1 MKKDS
6 ATDTPANLAA
16 LIEEAVHALSDG
28 FAIFDADNQMI
39 FANEPSRRNFAN
51 TYDGMKRGMSY
62 PEAHLDSVRKAL
74 PHLTEDQCQEVAD
87 KLLARMRA
95 GKPTILLTDG
105 GLPVQTVYRP
115 MRDGRMV
122 AISADISALRQKEK
136 ELEVAKAKAEAANQA
151 KSDFLANISHEIR
164 TPLNGILG
172 MAQVL
177 AAADLDPQQKEQVE
191 AILESGKSLMSI
203 VNDVLDLSKIE
214 AGRLEIAPV
223 DHDLGHMLR
232 RLQKLW
238 GARAD
243 EKGIKLIVAA
253 DASLPPR
260 LKLDPVRV
268 RQCISNLISNAIKFT
283 DRGLVTVIASI
294 DETKDGAVTTSVRV
308 EDSGIGMNEE
318 TLAKLFQPFTQ
329 ADAST
334 TRRFGGTGLGLS
346 ITRKLANL
354 MGGDV
359 TVESVPHR
367 GSVFTLKFK
376 AEIAQTYTGALDPST
391 GRSGGAERM
400 MNAQGVAVLI
410 VDDHPLNRTVAR
422 LFLEPHGFKITEAE
436 NGRDAL
442 AALKSQAFDLVLLD
456 VHMPVMDGPETIR
469 HIRDADEDWAN
480 VPVIALTADAMSGDR
495 EKLLGAGMTGYVSKP
510 IDQRELIAEI
520 CRVRGETA
528 LVPAR
533 ITAA

>member
-1 MKKDS
+1 MSKKNES
-6 ATDTPANLAA
+6 AAATPIELLA
-16 LIEEAVHALSDG
+16 LIEEGIHALSDG
-28 FAIFDADNQMI
+28 FAIFDHENRLI
-39 FANEPSRRNFAN
+39 FANDSSQRNFSN
-51 TYDGMKRGMSY
+51 TYDGMRNGMTFA
-62 PEAHLDSVRKAL
+62 EAHLDSVRKAL
-74 PHLTEDQCQEVAD
+74 PDLNEEQCREVAHKLTE
-87 KLLARMRA
+87 RMEA
-95 GKPTILLTDG
+95 GKPTILLTVDG
-105 GLPVQTVYRP
+105 RPVQTVYRP
-115 MRDGRMV
+115 MSKGRKV

-136 ELEVAKAKAEAANQA
+136 ELAEAKTKAEAANQA

-177 AAADLDPQQKEQVE
+177 AAAELQPKQKEQAE

-223 DHDLGHMLR
+223 DFDLGHMLR

-253 DASLPPR
+253 DASLPQH
-260 LKLDPVRV
+260 LKFDPVRV
-268 RQCISNLISNAIKFT
+268 RQCIANLISNAIKFT

-294 DETKDGAVTTSVRV
+294 DETQAGVSTVCVRI
-308 EDSGIGMNEE
+308 EDTGIGMDTEV
-318 TLAKLFQPFTQ
+318 LAKLFRPFTQ

-359 TVESVPHR
+359 TVVSTPHR

-376 AEIAQTYTGALDPST
+376 AEASHGHASKAAAGDPGTAQPMSASGIAI
-391 GRSGGAERM
+391 
-400 MNAQGVAVLI
+400 LI

-422 LFLEPHGFKITEAE
+422 LFLEPHGLKITEAE
-436 NGRDAL
+436 NGRQAL
-442 AALKSQAFDLVLLD
+442 EMLKSKPFDVVLLD

-469 HIRDADEDWAN
+469 HIRDADEEWAT
-480 VPVIALTADAMSGDR
+480 VPVIALTADAMHGDR
-495 EKLLGAGMTGYVSKP
+495 EKLIAIGMTGYVSKP

-520 CRVRGETA
+520 CRVRDENLQA
-528 LVPAR
+528 PK
-533 ITAA
+533 AASSAA

>member
-1 MKKDS
+1 MS
-6 ATDTPANLAA
+6 TNNESPSSSPIELLT
-16 LIEEAVHALSDG
+16 LIEEGVHALSDG
-28 FAIFDADNQMI
+28 FAIFDSENRLI
-39 FANEPSRRNFAN
+39 FANDASQRNFSN
-51 TYDGMKRGMSY
+51 TYDGMRRGLSY
-62 PEAHLDSVRKAL
+62 KEAHLDSVRKAL
-74 PHLTEDQCQEVAD
+74 PDLTEVQCQEVAQ
-87 KLLARMRA
+87 KLTDRMEA
-95 GKPTILLTDG
+95 GKPTILLTVDG
-105 GLPVQTVYRP
+105 RPVQTVYR
-115 MRDGRMV
+115 RMSGNRRV
-122 AISADISALRQKEK
+122 AISADISQLRQKEK
-136 ELEVAKAKAEAANQA
+136 ELAEAKTKAEAANQA

-177 AAADLDPQQKEQVE
+177 ATADLQPKQKEQVD

-223 DHDLGHMLR
+223 DFDLGHMLR

-253 DASLPPR
+253 DASLPQH
-260 LKLDPVRV
+260 LKFDPVRV

-294 DETKDGAVTTSVRV
+294 DGTTNGISCVNVRV
-308 EDSGIGMNEE
+308 EDSGIGMDAD
-318 TLAKLFQPFTQ
+318 TLAKLFRPFTQ

-359 TVESVPHR
+359 TVDSTPHR

-376 AEIAQTYTGALDPST
+376 AEVSHAHASAPIAGEPGAAKPAT
-391 GRSGGAERM
+391 
-400 MNAQGVAVLI
+400 AQGMSILI

-422 LFLEPHGFKITEAE
+422 LFLEPHGLKITEAE
-436 NGRDAL
+436 NGRQAL
-442 AALKSQAFDLVLLD
+442 EMLNAKPFDLVLLD

-469 HIRDADEDWAN
+469 RIRDADEDWAT

-495 EKLLGAGMTGYVSKP
+495 EKLLALGMTGYVSKP

-520 CRVRGETA
+520 CRVRDEKLQGA
-528 LVPAR
+528 K
-533 ITAA
+533 AASSAA